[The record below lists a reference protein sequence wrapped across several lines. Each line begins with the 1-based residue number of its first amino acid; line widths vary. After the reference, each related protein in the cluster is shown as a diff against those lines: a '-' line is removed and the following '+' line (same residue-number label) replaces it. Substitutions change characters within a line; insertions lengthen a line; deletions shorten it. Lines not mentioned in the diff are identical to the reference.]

1 MKKLSKDHD
10 ARRDEIAAE
19 LRLADRAIDEALV
32 EINGLIDEK
41 LTPAIER
48 YNAALTEVETL
59 RDEVV
64 GEMDEYISARSEKW
78 QESDAAS
85 NYNDWKGEWE
95 NLDTSALDVVE
106 PLESPTTDHADSLD
120 GLPHE
125 PNKD

>member
-19 LRLADRAIDEALV
+19 LRIADKAIDDALI

-48 YNAALTEVETL
+48 YNAAVTEAETL

-78 QESDAAS
+78 QESDTAS
-85 NYNDWKGEWE
+85 NYNDWKSEWE
-95 NLDTSALDVVE
+95 NFDTSALDMVE

-120 GLPHE
+120 GLPRE
-125 PNKD
+125 PDQS